1 MKSEPVFSGVAV
13 ALVTLFDDYLELDAA
28 GTADLAVQL
37 VDLGVKAVVVGGTT
51 GEAAALDPDERSEVL
66 AAVRKALPQG
76 PGVPVIAGT
85 GAPSPRQAARL
96 TAAARDHGA
105 DAVLALSPPRTPNPR
120 PYYEAVAEAA
130 SSVPVLAY
138 HFPSVSPPGISLSAI
153 ADLPVEG
160 MKDSSGDPGRLL
172 ETLDTWDRPVYPG
185 NSALITLAEVPR
197 LPWDYPRPGKRRARA
212 MRRRLCRGCRGAAET
227 GRAASADRGSFS
239 HGPQGASG
247 RAVRLLHEGPVGL
260 ETGVRPGRCR
270 RPRRNGAG
278 PLRSHFEK
286 EPHEPGQ
293 QPQSCAHRPRPG
305 AQVFLLAGSGRGRLA
320 VCIWPRAC
328 RPRDQGGPRAF
339 RRPGPN
345 HARQCGGHRRGCRC
359 SAGRRRSR
367 RRVLG

>member
-76 PGVPVIAGT
+76 SGVPVIAGT

-96 TAAARDHGA
+96 TAVARDHGA

-185 NSALITLAEVPR
+185 NSALITLAGALGCPGTILALANAVPE
-197 LPWDYPRPGKRRARA
+197 LCAAAFAGDAEAQLKLAEPRRRTEGRFPMGLKELVAERFGCSTRAR
-212 MRRRLCRGCRGAAET
+212 
-227 GRAASADRGSFS
+227 
-239 HGPQGASG
+239 
-247 RAVRLLHEGPVGL
+247 
-260 ETGVRPGRCR
+260 
-270 RPRRNGAG
+270 
-278 PLRSHFEK
+278 
-286 EPHEPGQ
+286 
-293 QPQSCAHRPRPG
+293 
-305 AQVFLLAGSGRGRLA
+305 
-320 VCIWPRAC
+320 
-328 RPRDQGGPRAF
+328 
-339 RRPGPN
+339 
-345 HARQCGGHRRGCRC
+345 
-359 SAGRRRSR
+359 
-367 RRVLG
+367 LG